1 MKVAALPPKDMAEHG
16 HSGTAGGDGRNGWL
30 VSDVTLS
37 QTIENKYGG
46 SV

>member
-1 MKVAALPPKDMAEHG
+1 MTIQARTFEKMDAP
-16 HSGTAGGDGRNGWL
+16 TAL
-30 VSDVTLS
+30 VSDVPLS

>member
-1 MKVAALPPKDMAEHG
+1 MAIQARTIERMDAPTG
-16 HSGTAGGDGRNGWL
+16 L
-30 VSDVTLS
+30 VSDVSLS